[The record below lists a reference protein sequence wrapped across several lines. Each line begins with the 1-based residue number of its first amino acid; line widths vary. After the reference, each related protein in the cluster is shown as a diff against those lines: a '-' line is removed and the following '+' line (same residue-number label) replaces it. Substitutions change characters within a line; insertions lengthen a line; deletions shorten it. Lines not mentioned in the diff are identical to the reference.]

1 MGIDR
6 AAILRRAWAWAK
18 ADAAFTWVYDWT
30 PGKTFGSR
38 RASTAAERRAIFA
51 KHLRAAWA
59 DYKRTAARAV
69 VPSIFSTVAT
79 ADLRAEVVMLENCD
93 ARLGWA
99 RQERLSTLR
108 RELAQ
113 RAA

>member
-6 AAILRRAWAWAK
+6 AAILRCAWAWAK
-18 ADAAFTWVYDWT
+18 SDDAFRWVYDWT
-30 PGKTFGSR
+30 PGNNYGRR
-38 RASTAAERRAIFA
+38 RATTAAERRAVFA

-59 DYKRTAARAV
+59 DHKATAARAAA
-69 VPSIFSTVAT
+69 PSIFSAVPT
-79 ADLRAEVVMLENCD
+79 AMLRAEVVALENCD

-99 RQERLSTLR
+99 RQERISTLR
-108 RELAQ
+108 RVLAQ

>member
-1 MGIDR
+1 MHIDR
-6 AAILRRAWAWAK
+6 AAILRRAWVWAK
-18 ADAAFTWVYDWT
+18 ADAAYCWVYDWT
-30 PGKTFGSR
+30 PGATYGQR
-38 RASTAAERRAIFA
+38 RATTAAERRALFA

-59 DYKRTAARAV
+59 DRKAAAAHP
-69 VPSIFSTVAT
+69 VPPAFATVAT
-79 ADLRAEVVMLENCD
+79 ADLRAEVVTLENCD
-93 ARLGWA
+93 ARLGWQ

>member
-30 PGKTFGSR
+30 PGATYGQR
-38 RASTAAERRAIFA
+38 RATTAAERRAVFA

-59 DYKRTAARAV
+59 NHKAAVTRAA
-69 VPSIFSTVAT
+69 VPSPLALVAT
-79 ADLRAEVVMLENCD
+79 ADLRAEVVTLENSD

-99 RQERLSTLR
+99 RQERISTLR

>member
-6 AAILRRAWAWAK
+6 AVILRRAWAWAK
-18 ADAAFTWVYDWT
+18 ADAAYSWVTDWT
-30 PGKTFGSR
+30 PGATYGRR
-38 RASTAAERRAIFA
+38 RATTAAERRAVFA

-59 DYKRTAARAV
+59 DHKATAAHAALV
-69 VPSIFSTVAT
+69 TFSTVPT
-79 ADLRAEVVMLENCD
+79 EQLRAEVVALENCD
-93 ARLGWA
+93 SRMGWA
-99 RQERLSTLR
+99 GQERLSTLR

>member
-18 ADAAFTWVYDWT
+18 ADTAYRWVYDWT
-30 PGKTFGSR
+30 PGATYGQR
-38 RASTAAERRAIFA
+38 RATTAAERRAVFA

-59 DYKRTAARAV
+59 DHKAAAARFVPAAFSTAPTAA
-69 VPSIFSTVAT
+69 
-79 ADLRAEVVMLENCD
+79 LRAEVVTLENCD

-99 RQERLSTLR
+99 RQERISTLR